1 MKKNYGN
8 LFQSKYKNVPADFN
22 KEQNCGPPLQ
32 KLKFTPST
40 ELMNS
45 DLPLEFKFSFFF
57 SSAE

>member
-1 MKKNYGN
+1 MKKNHGN
-8 LFQSKYKNVPADFN
+8 LLQNRYKNFPADFS
-22 KEQNCGPPLQ
+22 KEWSCGPPLQ
-32 KLKFTPST
+32 KFTPST